1 MKIFIGCSACD
12 EIPSEYFDET
22 KRFLEKLMPGHD
34 LVFGTCKSGL
44 MGIAHDITKELGG
57 KVIGVCPDAYKDD
70 FKTLKCDVE
79 IPTKTV
85 SERTDSV
92 IRESDALVFIAG
104 GIGTLYELLTA
115 IECKR
120 CHEFDKP
127 IVIYNGTGYFDKLL
141 DKKYSYIIYVFIFI
155 FSIEIFRSIPADKY
169 YRGITL
175 TGCRLHF
182 IFADINLGQT
192 PDILIMHL
200 I

>member
-79 IPTKTV
+79 ITTKTV

-141 DKKYSYIIYVFIFI
+141 DFFEQLYTQKFVREKDKKAYLISD
-155 FSIEIFRSIPADKY
+155 SIEEIKDYIENYNTNNSLERPKVYSK
-169 YRGITL
+169 TS
-175 TGCRLHF
+175 
-182 IFADINLGQT
+182 N
-192 PDILIMHL
+192 
-200 I
+200 

>member
-1 MKIFIGCSACD
+1 
-12 EIPSEYFDET
+12 
-22 KRFLEKLMPGHD
+22 MPGHD

-44 MGIAHDITKELGG
+44 MGIAHDITKKLGG
-57 KVIGVCPDAYKDD
+57 KVIGICPDAYKDD
-70 FKTLKCDVE
+70 FKILDCDVE
-79 IPTKTV
+79 IVTKTV

-141 DKKYSYIIYVFIFI
+141 NFFEQLYTQRFVREKDKTTYFISDSVEEIKEYIENYNKQKN
-155 FSIEIFRSIPADKY
+155 DKTQKVY
-169 YRGITL
+169 AKTSK
-175 TGCRLHF
+175 
-182 IFADINLGQT
+182 
-192 PDILIMHL
+192 
-200 I
+200 

>member
-12 EIPSEYFDET
+12 EISSEYFDET

-44 MGIAHDITKELGG
+44 MGIAHDITKKLGG
-57 KVIGVCPDAYKDD
+57 KVIGVCPAAYKDD
-70 FKTLKCDVE
+70 FKTLQCDVE
-79 IPTKTV
+79 IITKTV

-92 IRESDALVFIAG
+92 IKESDALVFIAG

-141 DKKYSYIIYVFIFI
+141 DFFNQLYTQRFVREQDKTNYLISSSVEEIKDYIENYNKQNIAKTQKVYIKT
-155 FSIEIFRSIPADKY
+155 S
-169 YRGITL
+169 
-175 TGCRLHF
+175 
-182 IFADINLGQT
+182 N
-192 PDILIMHL
+192 
-200 I
+200 